1 MARERDLL
9 QFHLLDLVA
18 ETGGPVGAAT
28 LLQRV
33 FARGIDVSQATVGR
47 ALRVLDDQGYTV
59 RLTNKGR
66 ILTAEGRHWLAS
78 ARYRRETRRWTHET
92 LTVVGQSTLTELR
105 QSMVARKALE
115 RAIVRL
121 TAECASPS
129 EIAELGRIV
138 AGQRDDLSA
147 GGRGA
152 EEAVA
157 FHVALANIC
166 GNRFLVAAVNLVRS
180 SSEALEN
187 LMYHLGATVGHSCSN
202 HAAVVEAVAMRDPD
216 AAERAMVAHMD
227 ELIRQI
233 DVLLTRLS
241 DGASL
246 PEPGASDDDGL
257 KSNSEGTG
265 VGRTVRPAELGLDK

>member
-1 MARERDLL
+1 MRRERDLL
-9 QFHLLDLVA
+9 RFHLLDLVVEA
-18 ETGGPVGAAT
+18 GCPIGAAT

-33 FARGIDVSQATVGR
+33 LAKGINVSQATVGR
-47 ALRVLDDQGYTV
+47 ALRVLDGQGYTV
-59 RLTNKGR
+59 RLANKGR
-66 ILTAEGRHWLAS
+66 IPTAEGRHWLAG
-78 ARYRRETRRWTHET
+78 ARYRQETRRWTHET

-115 RAIVRL
+115 RVIVRL
-121 TAECASPS
+121 TAETASPA
-129 EIAELGRIV
+129 EIAELRRIV
-138 AGQRDDLSA
+138 AGQRDDLAA

-157 FHVALANIC
+157 FHVALAKTC
-166 GNRFLVAAVNLVRS
+166 RNRFLVAAVNLVRS

-202 HAAVVEAVAMRDPD
+202 HAAVVEAVAMRDPE
-216 AAERAMVAHMD
+216 AAERAMVTHMD

-233 DVLLTRLS
+233 DVSLTRLS

-246 PEPGASDDDGL
+246 PEPGASDDDDL
-257 KSNSEGTG
+257 KSNLEGTG
-265 VGRTVRPAELGLDK
+265 VGRMVRLAELGLDK